1 MSVDFGLLSS
11 AARVPMSG
19 RPMQM
24 NTPVENQA
32 IKFDMQ
38 GKQILAQD
46 RQQEFDRSNQDRSTA
61 NAALQEEGVDLAT
74 VDGTQRYLEKIKGK
88 TSPEF
93 YLKQADHAAKVQQT
107 SVANQQ
113 AILNLND
120 AQRGEYAKA
129 IEPMVTELRAIDEA
143 HTAEYKQNPDLA
155 DANLKAKAGLLAKK
169 YGAMKGPT
177 GAPLTPPQ
185 LIQDLEN
192 APTHLIHGWVAHS
205 NEEANRILNAER
217 IAKTKEYEAAAAQ
230 KTAMA
235 NLMSGGLG
243 KEAEELFSPS
253 AKTTYFRNKNTKQ
266 VFRMDENNEPVL
278 IREAELP
285 TDLQKA
291 GTTPKILPQSVID
304 TAMDF
309 DKKPPTA
316 EELFQAKEMALTGKM
331 PALGAGAAVAPAR
344 MRLNALAVKAKIE
357 AGMDPNEAVQ
367 LANTVKTSQEG
378 IKRLT
383 TQHAQISAG
392 EKNVKGVLNVME
404 DEIRKAKLS
413 GSPKWDQFWS
423 SQKTDWLGDP
433 DYIGIAQAY
442 KDLLESSARVYSGV
456 TGASGTPV
464 SFLQLAE
471 KDMPE
476 KPTLS
481 QVAKLKDVL
490 PKLFDIRKK
499 ATEEEITTL
508 SNLSTLPTKK
518 SSEPSPS
525 TSTGGTSL
533 TDRKVSD
540 SEQKA
545 RDADATGL
553 LAKELPKHIKNFN
566 DAKTPEEKNR
576 AWVDIRDVRHEQKKL
591 GTLKEISTEDLAAK
605 KVQLGDVYGGKIFK
619 GGMPTQKENWEKL

>member
-38 GKQILAQD
+38 GKQILAQE

-74 VDGTQRYLEKIKGK
+74 VDGTQKYLEKIKGK
-88 TSPEF
+88 TSPDF
-93 YLKQADHAAKVQQT
+93 YLKQADHAAKIQQNA
-107 SVANQQ
+107 VANQQ

-129 IEPMVTELRAIDEA
+129 IEPMVSELRAIDEA
-143 HTAEYKQNPDLA
+143 HTAEYKQNPEMA

-169 YGAMKGPT
+169 YSAMKGPT

-192 APTHLIHGWVAHS
+192 APTHLIHGWVANS
-205 NEEANRILNAER
+205 KEEVSRVLNAER
-217 IAKTKEYEAAAAQ
+217 IAKTKEYEAKAA
-230 KTAMA
+230 KDTAEA
-235 NLMSGGLG
+235 DILSGGVSKGSKMYTVPNDPDSYISTPYG
-243 KEAEELFSPS
+243 KYYRKSAASGELVEIPRIPDGATSIG
-253 AKTTYFRNKNTKQ
+253 A
-266 VFRMDENNEPVL
+266 
-278 IREAELP
+278 
-285 TDLQKA
+285 
-291 GTTPKILPQSVID
+291 TPKILPQSVID

-367 LANTVKTSQEG
+367 LANMVKTSQEG

-383 TQHAQISAG
+383 TQHAQISSG

-442 KDLLESSARVYSGV
+442 KDLVESSARVYSGV

-476 KPTLS
+476 KPTLA

-518 SSEPSPS
+518 SSEPSPT

-545 RDADATGL
+545 RDADAKAIQEKEMPKK
-553 LAKELPKHIKNFN
+553 LAAYNEAKDPLEKE
-566 DAKTPEEKNR
+566 R
-576 AWVDIRDVRHEQKKL
+576 AWNDVREIRHSQKTQR
-591 GTLKEISTEDLAAK
+591 TLVEISEADLAAGK
-605 KVQLGDVYGGKIFK
+605 AQVGDVFNGKIFK
-619 GGMPTQKENWEKL
+619 GGIAKNKANWEKL